1 MIPTVVYLFPKNTQL
16 VQIAGL
22 QDQVSGAYLNGA
34 TVTATL
40 INFQGNPDP
49 IFQNIPMNYVAATNG
64 NYEGIVPDTFDAPLG
79 SGYVLQIQ
87 ADESGVQALWSIPA
101 KVAPRAK

>member
-1 MIPTVVYLFPKNTQL
+1 MIPTVVYLFPQNTQL

-22 QDQVSGAYLNGA
+22 QDQVTGDYLNGA

-40 INFQGNPDP
+40 INFQGNADP
-49 IFQNIPMNYVAATNG
+49 VLNQIPMAYVAATNG
-64 NYEGIVPDTFDAPLG
+64 NYEGIVPDTFNAPIG

-87 ADESGVQALWSIPA
+87 ADQLGSQALWSIPA
-101 KVAPRAK
+101 KVALRAK